1 MSSQWL
7 ISSYGHY
14 NRNSCAYPD
23 VAVDDAF
30 FAQVEDGRQV
40 IGSGTSASAPLFA
53 SLVHRINIE
62 RKRASKTSVGFVESI
77 V

>member
-1 MSSQWL
+1 
-7 ISSYGHY
+7 
-14 NRNSCAYPD
+14 
-23 VAVDDAF
+23 
-30 FAQVEDGRQV
+30 V